1 MSKVIPVRD
10 AVGLVRDGST
20 VVIGGSGAGHA
31 LPQRFIDELAAVYA
45 EEGRPRDLTT
55 VRVVGIGDFADRG
68 FSQLGL
74 PGLMRRTIGSN
85 IGNEPRL
92 GALVEANE
100 LESYSFPQG
109 VLSQLMR
116 EIAAGRPGLV
126 TQVGLGTYVDPRQT
140 GGKQNARTTEDLVE
154 VVTLRGREWLLFHA
168 FPIDV
173 AVIRG
178 TTADEDGNLTMEGEA
193 VQGEMLAMAMAA
205 RNSGGIVI
213 AQVRQLAPRGSLRMR
228 DVKVPAALIDHVFVD
243 PDQWQTYITQD
254 SPYYA
259 GALRR
264 PVTDEPP
271 LPLDV
276 RKIIARRSLLE
287 FPPGAICNLGFGISQ
302 LIGRVAWEEGITDQ
316 LVLTVEQGI
325 FGGVP
330 VAGNE
335 GGAGFNY
342 QAMIDQ
348 PYMFDFYDGG
358 GLDIASLS
366 FAEVDA
372 EGNVN
377 VHAFEGRVRGPGGF
391 PNISAKTGRINF
403 VGTLTAQGL
412 EIDID
417 DGVRIASE
425 GSLGKFVPAVQGDLV
440 QRPARARARPAGPL
454 HHRAGGVRAGRRR
467 PRADRGRA
475 GHRRRARRARADGLP
490 SAGGRRPARDGPPA
504 VRDRADGPR
513 RRLRGHGMSG
523 LIELELGTVAHLDAP
538 EPAAQPGHARAARG
552 AVRGARHARRGGP
565 GRRAR
570 GRRDRGA
577 ASGRSRAGSHVGEFE
592 AQRGE
597 AGRARH
603 ELESGV
609 ADRLARLPMPTIA
622 AIEGNALGGGLEL
635 ALCCDIRIA
644 SDRAKLGLPEVR
656 LAVTPGAGGTQRLP
670 RVVGAARAKELIL
683 TGRVLSAEEAERIGL
698 VSRVVPAGE
707 ALAAADA
714 IAAEIA
720 ARGPVAV
727 REAKRLIDLATDTD
741 LGDRARRRARR
752 LGPGVR
758 QRRHARGRG
767 RVLRQARSGVPRPV
781 RPPQRGHLPHE

>member
-1 MSKVIPVRD
+1 MSKVVTVRE
-10 AVGLVRDGST
+10 AVGLVEDGDT
-20 VVIGGSGAGHA
+20 LVIGGSGAGHA
-31 LPQRFIDELAAVYA
+31 VPQRFIDELAAVFQA
-45 EEGRPRDLTT
+45 DARPRDLTT

-92 GALVEANE
+92 GALVEADE
-100 LESYSFPQG
+100 LEAYSFPQG

-140 GGKQNARTTEDLVE
+140 GGKQNLGTTEDLVE

-168 FPIDV
+168 FAIDV

-193 VQGEMLAMAMAA
+193 VQAEMLAMAMAA
-205 RNSGGIVI
+205 HNSGGIVI
-213 AQVRQLAPRGSLRMR
+213 AQVRELAPRGSLPLR
-228 DVKVPAALIDHVFVD
+228 DVKVPGALVDHVFVD
-243 PDQWQTYITQD
+243 ADQWQTYITQD

-259 GALRR
+259 GAERR
-264 PVTDEPP
+264 PVADEPP

-348 PYMFDFYDGG
+348 PDMFGFYDGG

-377 VHAFEGRVRGPGGF
+377 VHAFEGRIRGPGGF
-391 PNISAKTGRINF
+391 PNISSRTPHINF

-412 EIDID
+412 ELAID
-417 DGVRIASE
+417 DGVRVVRE
-425 GSLGKFVPAVQGDLV
+425 GSVGKFVPAVRQISFNG
-440 QRPARARARPAGPL
+440 
-454 HHRAGGVRAGRRR
+454 
-467 PRADRGRA
+467 
-475 GHRRRARRARADGLP
+475 
-490 SAGGRRPARDGPPA
+490 
-504 VRDRADGPR
+504 
-513 RRLRGHGMSG
+513 
-523 LIELELGTVAHLDAP
+523 
-538 EPAAQPGHARAARG
+538 
-552 AVRGARHARRGGP
+552 
-565 GRRAR
+565 
-570 GRRDRGA
+570 
-577 ASGRSRAGSHVGEFE
+577 
-592 AQRGE
+592 
-597 AGRARH
+597 
-603 ELESGV
+603 
-609 ADRLARLPMPTIA
+609 RLARELGQQVRYITDRA
-622 AIEGNALGGGLEL
+622 VFALGDDGLVLTEVAPGIDVERDVL
-635 ALCCDIRIA
+635 
-644 SDRAKLGLPEVR
+644 DRMGFR
-656 LAVTPGAGGTQRLP
+656 P
-670 RVVGAARAKELIL
+670 RVSDDLRPMDQRIYA
-683 TGRVLSAEEAERIGL
+683 TGPMG
-698 VSRVVPAGE
+698 
-707 ALAAADA
+707 LAADFA
-714 IAAEIA
+714 
-720 ARGPVAV
+720 
-727 REAKRLIDLATDTD
+727 
-741 LGDRARRRARR
+741 
-752 LGPGVR
+752 
-758 QRRHARGRG
+758 
-767 RVLRQARSGVPRPV
+767 ARSGAA
-781 RPPQRGHLPHE
+781 

>member
-1 MSKVIPVRD
+1 MTARPQKVISVRD
-10 AVGLVRDGST
+10 AVGLVKDGQT
-20 VVIGGSGAGHA
+20 LLIGGSGAGHA
-31 LPQRFIDELAAVYA
+31 LPQKFIDELAAVFTA
-45 EEGRPRDLTT
+45 ERRPRDLTT
-55 VRVVGIGDFADRG
+55 VRIVGIGDFAERG

-74 PGLMRRTIGSN
+74 PGLQKRTIGSN

-92 GALVEANE
+92 GALVQNNE

-126 TQVGLGTYVDPRQT
+126 THVGLGTYVDPRQT
-140 GGKQNARTTEDLVE
+140 GGKQNSRTTEDLVE

-178 TTADEDGNLTMEGEA
+178 TTADEDGNITMEGEA

-213 AQVRQLAPRGSLRMR
+213 AQVRGLARRGSLPLR
-228 DVKVPAALIDHVFVD
+228 DVKVPAALVDHVYVD
-243 PDQWQTYITQD
+243 PDQWQTYVTQD

-259 GALRR
+259 GRLRK
-264 PVTDEPP
+264 PVTPEPP

-287 FPPGAICNLGFGISQ
+287 FKPGSICNLGFGISQ

-358 GLDIASLS
+358 GLDVASLS

-391 PNISAKTGRINF
+391 PNISARTKKINF

-412 EIDID
+412 KLGISES
-417 DGVRIASE
+417 GVRVEEE
-425 GSLGKFVPAVQGDLV
+425 GSLPKFVPSVKEISFNGKL
-440 QRPARARARPAGPL
+440 ARERGQQ
-454 HHRAGGVRAGRRR
+454 VRYIT
-467 PRADRGRA
+467 
-475 GHRRRARRARADGLP
+475 
-490 SAGGRRPARDGPPA
+490 
-504 VRDRADGPR
+504 DRAVFELGSE
-513 RRLRGHGMSG
+513 GVT
-523 LIELELGTVAHLDAP
+523 LIEIAPGIDLERDVL
-538 EPAAQPGHARAARG
+538 AQMG
-552 AVRGARHARRGGP
+552 
-565 GRRAR
+565 
-570 GRRDRGA
+570 
-577 ASGRSRAGSHVGEFE
+577 F
-592 AQRGE
+592 
-597 AGRARH
+597 
-603 ELESGV
+603 
-609 ADRLARLPMPTIA
+609 
-622 AIEGNALGGGLEL
+622 
-635 ALCCDIRIA
+635 
-644 SDRAKLGLPEVR
+644 
-656 LAVTPGAGGTQRLP
+656 LP
-670 RVVGAARAKELIL
+670 RV
-683 TGRVLSAEEAERIGL
+683 
-698 VSRVVPAGE
+698 
-707 ALAAADA
+707 AADLRTTDPRVYA
-714 IAAEIA
+714 TGAMGLAEDF
-720 ARGPVAV
+720 AR
-727 REAKRLIDLATDTD
+727 
-741 LGDRARRRARR
+741 
-752 LGPGVR
+752 
-758 QRRHARGRG
+758 
-767 RVLRQARSGVPRPV
+767 
-781 RPPQRGHLPHE
+781 

>member
-1 MSKVIPVRD
+1 MTKVIEVRE
-10 AVGLVRDGST
+10 AVGLVREGAT
-20 VVIGGSGAGHA
+20 LLIGGSGAGHA
-31 LPQRFIDELAAVYA
+31 VPQRFIDELAAVFTA
-45 EEGRPRDLTT
+45 EGRPRDLTT

-68 FSQLGL
+68 FSQLAL
-74 PGLMRRTIGSN
+74 PGLTRRTIGSN

-100 LESYSFPQG
+100 IEAYSFPQG

-126 TQVGLGTYVDPRQT
+126 THVGLGTYVDPRET
-140 GGKQNARTTEDLVE
+140 GGKQNAATTEDLVE
-154 VVTLRGREWLLFHA
+154 LVTLRGREWLLYHA

-213 AQVRQLAPRGSLRMR
+213 AQVRQLARRGSLPLRN
-228 DVKVPAALIDHVFVD
+228 VKVPAALIDYVYVV

-259 GALRR
+259 GAMRR
-264 PVTDEPP
+264 PATAEAP

-287 FPPGAICNLGFGISQ
+287 FPRGAICNLGFGISQ

-358 GLDIASLS
+358 GLDVASLS

-391 PNISAKTGRINF
+391 PNISARTGRINF

-412 EIDID
+412 RIEIE
-417 DGVRIASE
+417 DGVRIAHE
-425 GSLGKFVPAVQGDLV
+425 GSLHKFVPRVRQVSFNGHLARQRGQQVRYITERAVFALADDGLV
-440 QRPARARARPAGPL
+440 LTEVAPGIDVERDVL
-454 HHRAGGVRAGRRR
+454 GRMGFR
-467 PRADRGRA
+467 PRVAEPLLTMD
-475 GHRRRARRARADGLP
+475 
-490 SAGGRRPARDGPPA
+490 
-504 VRDRADGPR
+504 
-513 RRLRGHGMSG
+513 RRLY
-523 LIELELGTVAHLDAP
+523 
-538 EPAAQPGHARAARG
+538 
-552 AVRGARHARRGGP
+552 
-565 GRRAR
+565 
-570 GRRDRGA
+570 
-577 ASGRSRAGSHVGEFE
+577 ASG
-592 AQRGE
+592 
-597 AGRARH
+597 
-603 ELESGV
+603 
-609 ADRLARLPMPTIA
+609 PM
-622 AIEGNALGGGLEL
+622 G
-635 ALCCDIRIA
+635 
-644 SDRAKLGLPEVR
+644 
-656 LAVTPGAGGTQRLP
+656 
-670 RVVGAARAKELIL
+670 
-683 TGRVLSAEEAERIGL
+683 
-698 VSRVVPAGE
+698 
-707 ALAAADA
+707 LAADF
-714 IAAEIA
+714 AAPA
-720 ARGPVAV
+720 
-727 REAKRLIDLATDTD
+727 
-741 LGDRARRRARR
+741 
-752 LGPGVR
+752 
-758 QRRHARGRG
+758 
-767 RVLRQARSGVPRPV
+767 
-781 RPPQRGHLPHE
+781 

>member
-1 MSKVIPVRD
+1 MSKLIGVGE

-20 VVIGGSGAGHA
+20 VLVGGSGAGHA
-31 LPQRFIDELAAVYA
+31 LPQRFIDELAAEYTTT
-45 EEGRPRDLTT
+45 GRPRGLTT
-55 VRVVGIGDFADRG
+55 VRIVGIGDFADRG
-68 FSQLGL
+68 FSQLAL

-92 GALVEANE
+92 GELVEANE

-140 GGKQNARTTEDLVE
+140 GGKQNAMTNEDLVE

-193 VQGEMLAMAMAA
+193 IQGEMLAMAMAA

-213 AQVRQLAPRGSLRMR
+213 AQVRQLARRGSLPMR
-228 DVKVPAALIDHVFVD
+228 DVKVPAALIDYVYVD
-243 PDQWQTYITQD
+243 PEQWQTYITRD

-259 GALRR
+259 GQVRK

-287 FPPGAICNLGFGISQ
+287 FRPGAICNLGFGISQ

-358 GLDIASLS
+358 GLDVASLS

-372 EGNVN
+372 AGNVN

-391 PNISAKTGRINF
+391 PNISARTKKINF

-412 EIDID
+412 ELEIR
-417 DGVRIASE
+417 DGVRVVHE
-425 GSLGKFVPAVQGDLV
+425 GSLSKFVPAV
-440 QRPARARARPAGPL
+440 REITF
-454 HHRAGGVRAGRRR
+454 
-467 PRADRGRA
+467 
-475 GHRRRARRARADGLP
+475 
-490 SAGGRRPARDGPPA
+490 SA
-504 VRDRADGPR
+504 
-513 RRLRGHGMSG
+513 
-523 LIELELGTVAHLDAP
+523 
-538 EPAAQPGHARAARG
+538 
-552 AVRGARHARRGGP
+552 
-565 GRRAR
+565 
-570 GRRDRGA
+570 
-577 ASGRSRAGSHVGEFE
+577 
-592 AQRGE
+592 
-597 AGRARH
+597 
-603 ELESGV
+603 
-609 ADRLARLPMPTIA
+609 RLARERGQEVRYVTDRAVFGLDAEGLVLLEVAPGIDVERDVLGRMGFRPRVADELRTTDSRVYA
-622 AIEGNALGGGLEL
+622 AGAMGL
-635 ALCCDIRIA
+635 AADFAADRA
-644 SDRAKLGLPEVR
+644 SD
-656 LAVTPGAGGTQRLP
+656 
-670 RVVGAARAKELIL
+670 
-683 TGRVLSAEEAERIGL
+683 
-698 VSRVVPAGE
+698 
-707 ALAAADA
+707 LAA
-714 IAAEIA
+714 
-720 ARGPVAV
+720 V
-727 REAKRLIDLATDTD
+727 R
-741 LGDRARRRARR
+741 
-752 LGPGVR
+752 
-758 QRRHARGRG
+758 
-767 RVLRQARSGVPRPV
+767 
-781 RPPQRGHLPHE
+781 

>member
-1 MSKVIPVRD
+1 MTKVVSVRE
-10 AVGLVRDGST
+10 AVGLVRDGAT
-20 VVIGGSGAGHA
+20 VLIGGSGAGHA

-45 EEGRPRDLTT
+45 AEGRPRDLTT
-55 VRVVGIGDFADRG
+55 VRIVGIGDFADRG

-74 PGLMRRTIGSN
+74 PGLQRRTIGSN

-100 LESYSFPQG
+100 LEAYSFPQG
-109 VLSQLMR
+109 VLSQLVR

-126 TQVGLGTYVDPRQT
+126 THVGLGTYVDPRQT
-140 GGKQNARTTEDLVE
+140 GGKQNAITTEELVE
-154 VVTLRGREWLLFHA
+154 VVSLRGEEWLLFHA

-178 TTADEDGNLTMEGEA
+178 TTADEDGNITMEGEA

-205 RNSGGIVI
+205 RNSGGLVI
-213 AQVRQLAPRGSLRMR
+213 AQVRQLARRGSLPAR
-228 DVKVPAALIDHVFVD
+228 DVRVPAALVDAVYVD

-259 GALRR
+259 GRLRK

-276 RKIIARRSLLE
+276 RKLIARRSLLE

-372 EGNVN
+372 HGNVN

-391 PNISAKTGRINF
+391 PNISARTPRINF

-412 EIDID
+412 RLEVDG
-417 DGVRIASE
+417 GVRIVQE
-425 GSLGKFVPAVQGDLV
+425 GSLHKFVPQVREISFNGHLARERGQQVRYITDRAVFGLADDGLILIEVAPGIDVEQDVLGQMGFRPRVADDLKEMD
-440 QRPARARARPAGPL
+440 RRLYAAGPMGL
-454 HHRAGGVRAGRRR
+454 AK
-467 PRADRGRA
+467 DF
-475 GHRRRARRARADGLP
+475 ARRAAAHGIADEAGG
-490 SAGGRRPARDGPPA
+490 SAG
-504 VRDRADGPR
+504 
-513 RRLRGHGMSG
+513 
-523 LIELELGTVAHLDAP
+523 
-538 EPAAQPGHARAARG
+538 PGS
-552 AVRGARHARRGGP
+552 
-565 GRRAR
+565 
-570 GRRDRGA
+570 
-577 ASGRSRAGSHVGEFE
+577 AS
-592 AQRGE
+592 
-597 AGRARH
+597 
-603 ELESGV
+603 
-609 ADRLARLPMPTIA
+609 
-622 AIEGNALGGGLEL
+622 
-635 ALCCDIRIA
+635 
-644 SDRAKLGLPEVR
+644 
-656 LAVTPGAGGTQRLP
+656 
-670 RVVGAARAKELIL
+670 
-683 TGRVLSAEEAERIGL
+683 
-698 VSRVVPAGE
+698 
-707 ALAAADA
+707 
-714 IAAEIA
+714 
-720 ARGPVAV
+720 
-727 REAKRLIDLATDTD
+727 
-741 LGDRARRRARR
+741 
-752 LGPGVR
+752 
-758 QRRHARGRG
+758 
-767 RVLRQARSGVPRPV
+767 
-781 RPPQRGHLPHE
+781 